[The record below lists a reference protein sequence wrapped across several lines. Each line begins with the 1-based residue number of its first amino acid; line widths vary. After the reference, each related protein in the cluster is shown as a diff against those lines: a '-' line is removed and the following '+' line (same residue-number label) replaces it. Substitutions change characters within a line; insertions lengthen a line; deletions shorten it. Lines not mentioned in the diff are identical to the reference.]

1 MKKSVLTLAC
11 VASLALTACMNRPLT
26 DQEKTIIGGVAGIGA
41 GLITA
46 NAIGAN
52 KNWTVLT
59 TMAGAAAGIM
69 VARNYQTNMCAYSN
83 GDGTYRQRP
92 CPT

>member
-26 DQEKTIIGGVAGIGA
+26 DQEKTIAGGLAGIGA

-59 TMAGAAAGIM
+59 TLAGAAAGIM

-92 CPT
+92 CPV

>member
-11 VASLALTACMNRPLT
+11 VASLALSACMNRPLT
-26 DQEKTIIGGVAGIGA
+26 DQEKTIAGGLAGIGA

-69 VARNYQTNMCAYSN
+69 VARNSHTNMCAYSN
-83 GDGTYRQRP
+83 GDGTYRQAP
-92 CPT
+92 CPV

>member
-1 MKKSVLTLAC
+1 MKKTVLTIAC
-11 VASLALTACMNRPLT
+11 IASLAVSACNRPLT
-26 DQEKTIIGGVAGIGA
+26 NQEKTIIGGVGGIAA

-59 TMAGAAAGIM
+59 TLAGAAAGIM
-69 VARNYQTNMCAYSN
+69 VARNHHTNQCAYSN
-83 GDGTYRQRP
+83 GDGTYRTAP
-92 CPT
+92 CPA

>member
-26 DQEKTIIGGVAGIGA
+26 DQEKTIAGGLAGIGA

-59 TMAGAAAGIM
+59 TLAGAAAGIM

-83 GDGTYRQRP
+83 GDGTYRQAP
-92 CPT
+92 CPV

>member
-1 MKKSVLTLAC
+1 MKKTALTLAC
-11 VASLALTACMNRPLT
+11 VAALAFTACNRPLT
-26 DQEKTIIGGVAGIGA
+26 DQEKTIVGGLGGITA

-59 TMAGAAAGIM
+59 TLAGAAAGIM
-69 VARNYQTNMCAYSN
+69 VARNYQTNMCAFSN

>member
-1 MKKSVLTLAC
+1 MKKTILTLAC
-11 VASLALTACMNRPLT
+11 VATLALPACNRPLT
-26 DQEKTIIGGVAGIGA
+26 DQEKTIVGGVAGIGA

-59 TMAGAAAGIM
+59 TLAGAAAGIM
-69 VARNYQTNMCAYSN
+69 VARNSYTNQCAYSN
-83 GDGTYRQRP
+83 GDGTYRTRP
-92 CPT
+92 CPV

>member
-1 MKKSVLTLAC
+1 MKKTVLTLAC
-11 VASLALTACMNRPLT
+11 VASLALSACMSRPLT
-26 DQEKTIIGGVAGIGA
+26 DQEKTVAGGVAGIAA

-59 TMAGAAAGIM
+59 TLAGAAAGIM
-69 VARNYQTNMCAYSN
+69 VARNSDTNQCAYSN
-83 GDGTYRQRP
+83 GDGTYRTRP
-92 CPT
+92 CPV

>member
-1 MKKSVLTLAC
+1 MKKTLLTLTC
-11 VASLALTACMNRPLT
+11 VAALALSACNRPLT
-26 DQEKTIIGGVAGIGA
+26 DQEKTIVGGVAGIGA

-59 TMAGAAAGIM
+59 TLAGAAAGIM
-69 VARNYQTNMCAYSN
+69 VARNQHTNQCAYSN
-83 GDGTYRQRP
+83 GDGTYRTAP
-92 CPT
+92 CPV

>member
-1 MKKSVLTLAC
+1 MKKAILTLAS
-11 VASLALTACMNRPLT
+11 VAVLALPACSRPLT
-26 DQEKTIIGGVAGIGA
+26 DQEKTIVGGVAGIGA

-59 TMAGAAAGIM
+59 TLAGAAAGIM
-69 VARNYQTNMCAYSN
+69 VARNYQTNQCAYSN
-83 GDGTYRQRP
+83 GDGTYRTRP
-92 CPT
+92 CPV

>member
-1 MKKSVLTLAC
+1 MKKSLLTLAC

-59 TMAGAAAGIM
+59 TLAGAAAGIM
-69 VARNYQTNMCAYSN
+69 VARNHHTNMCAYSN

-92 CPT
+92 CPV

>member
-11 VASLALTACMNRPLT
+11 VASLALTACMSRPLT

-59 TMAGAAAGIM
+59 TLAGAAAGIM
-69 VARNYQTNMCAYSN
+69 VARNYHTNQCAYSN
-83 GDGTYRQRP
+83 GDGTYRTAP
-92 CPT
+92 CPV